1 MINLPFDFRMNLATS
16 PYNVPLEHSTS
27 ITSFRMKGVINSVE
41 RLDIKKREDTEGEG
55 GRRER
60 EGKCCRCI
68 VLLTGR
74 KRKRRVCTERRKG
87 GFPLEKGIKGNRY
100 KAIDRGRSSRSLM
113 AWKNSKSQL
122 TFRHC
127 MSAVVA
133 AATRIP
139 CTLRIGNA
147 HCPVSLSLPLLL
159 YLTFLLLLFYSLSLS
174 FSPSPFLPLSPLF
187 LACAFLSKKLAKRSN

>member
-1 MINLPFDFRMNLATS
+1 MINLPFDSRMNLATS

-27 ITSFRMKGVINSVE
+27 ITSFRMKGMINSVE
-41 RLDIKKREDTEGEG
+41 RLDIKKREDTEGG
-55 GRRER
+55 GGGGEKIALSLYHAV
-60 EGKCCRCI
+60 GKRGGKG
-68 VLLTGR
+68 VY
-74 KRKRRVCTERRKG
+74 ERRKG

-147 HCPVSLSLPLLL
+147 RCPVSLSLPPPFQPNLPSLL
-159 YLTFLLLLFYSLSLS
+159 YSHSLSISLSPFLSLS
-174 FSPSPFLPLSPLF
+174 SPLPYP
-187 LACAFLSKKLAKRSN
+187 ACAFLSKKLAKRSN

>member
-1 MINLPFDFRMNLATS
+1 M
-16 PYNVPLEHSTS
+16 
-27 ITSFRMKGVINSVE
+27 
-41 RLDIKKREDTEGEG
+41 
-55 GRRER
+55 
-60 EGKCCRCI
+60 
-68 VLLTGR
+68 
-74 KRKRRVCTERRKG
+74 CTERRKG

-100 KAIDRGRSSRSLM
+100 KAIDRGHSSRSLM

-174 FSPSPFLPLSPLF
+174 LSLRLLFFHSPLYSWHAPF
-187 LACAFLSKKLAKRSN
+187 SRRNWLNARTSDGINCKDSKEVLLALIA

>member
-1 MINLPFDFRMNLATS
+1 M
-16 PYNVPLEHSTS
+16 
-27 ITSFRMKGVINSVE
+27 
-41 RLDIKKREDTEGEG
+41 
-55 GRRER
+55 
-60 EGKCCRCI
+60 
-68 VLLTGR
+68 
-74 KRKRRVCTERRKG
+74 CTERRKG

-127 MSAVVA
+127 MSAIVA

-147 HCPVSLSLPLLL
+147 HCPVSLSLSLLL
-159 YLTFLLLLFYSLSLS
+159 YLTFLRCFILSLS
-174 FSPSPFLPLSPLF
+174 FFLFLSVSFRSPLHF
-187 LACAFLSKKLAKRSN
+187 WHAPFSRRNWLNARTSDGINCKDSKEVLLALIA